1 MRPPRVW
8 QMLNTPLLG
17 VVVLVVCA
25 GLLVEAWLGYR
36 ATAEWQTSSSLL
48 VARRAKDSIDVLMTA
63 LSRDMG
69 GVQTTVLSSRDWNA
83 RSFTRPYEARALVAG
98 AFARYPYPESFFG
111 WGAASGHSPIIFIR
125 ANRPPPWLTPPI
137 PTERYPVEIV
147 DEPQL
152 GQRLLDAL
160 EHDIRARRL
169 IAAFELDIA
178 GERYQIVS
186 RLNYASGSAGAIES
200 AFGFMV
206 NLERARQEYFAGI
219 LRQVARL
226 TDTDT
231 GLNYSLVDDK
241 GRYVVRTGQVD
252 GGGALLR
259 RELPILFLDPRQVTL
274 RSTVSPRPLVWTVQ
288 VSPAPDDT
296 LMAAAQGARWIR
308 SVIATATLATVLGLI
323 VAVRVTRASVELASM
338 RSDFVSSVTHEL
350 KTPLTTI
357 LGVSETLFRGR
368 VTTGDGL
375 NRYAQ
380 LLMQESRRLIRLVDN
395 ILAYARVTDVT
406 EVYSFQPLEPAE
418 LVAAALRGF
427 PDLKTT
433 TTLEIEVPSSLPTIR
448 ADRTSVVLTLDNLID
463 NALRYSSGERWLAI
477 RGRAC
482 DRWVAIA
489 IEDHGAGIPESELPL
504 ITRRFVRGRSTDV
517 PGSGLGLAIVTRV
530 MRDHGGEMRID
541 SVPGRGTTV
550 TLQFPMSAD

>member
-1 MRPPRVW
+1 
-8 QMLNTPLLG
+8 MLNTPLLG

-111 WGAASGHSPIIFIR
+111 WSAASGQNPIIFIR

-152 GQRLLDAL
+152 GRRLLDAL

-252 GGGALLR
+252 GGGALLQ

-323 VAVRVTRASVELASM
+323 VALRVTRASVELASM

-427 PDLKTT
+427 PDLKTSST
-433 TTLEIEVPSSLPTIR
+433 VEIEVPPSLPTIR

-463 NALRYSSGERWLAI
+463 NALRYSNGERWLAI

-482 DRWVAIA
+482 DGSVAIA
-489 IEDHGAGIPESELPL
+489 IEDRGAGIPESELPL
-504 ITRRFVRGRSTDV
+504 ITKRFVRGRATDV

-530 MRDHGGEMRID
+530 MKDHGGHMRID
-541 SVPGRGTTV
+541 STPGRGTTV
-550 TLQFPMSAD
+550 TLQFPVSAE

>member
-1 MRPPRVW
+1 VSRLR
-8 QMLNTPLLG
+8 QMIGTPVFALG
-17 VVVLVVCA
+17 VLVVCV
-25 GLLVEAWLGYR
+25 GLLAEAWLGYR
-36 ATAEWQTSSSLL
+36 ATQEWQASSSLL
-48 VARRAKDSIDVLMTA
+48 VARRAKDSIEVLMTA

-69 GVQTTVLSSRDWNA
+69 GVQTTVLSGRDWNA

-111 WGAASGHSPIIFIR
+111 WSAVNGQSPIIFIR
-125 ANRPPPWLTPPI
+125 ANRPPPWLTSQI
-137 PTERYPVEIV
+137 PVERYPVEIV
-147 DEPQL
+147 DEPAL
-152 GQRLLDAL
+152 GQRILDAL
-160 EHDIRARRL
+160 EPDIRSRRV
-169 IAAFELDIA
+169 IAVFELDIA

-186 RLNYASGSAGAIES
+186 RLQYAAGSAGRVES

-206 NLERARQEYFAGI
+206 NLQRARQEYFPGL

-231 GLNYSLVDDK
+231 GLTYSLIDDH
-241 GRYVVRTGQVD
+241 GNYVVRTGD
-252 GGGALLR
+252 AGSDMPLLR

-274 RSTVSPRPLVWTVQ
+274 RSSVSPRPLVWTVQ
-288 VSPAPDDT
+288 VSPSPDDT

-308 SVIATATLATVLGLI
+308 SVIATATFAAVLGLL
-323 VAVRVTRASVELASM
+323 VALRVTRASIDLATM

-357 LGVSETLFRGR
+357 LGVAETLFRGR
-368 VTTGDGL
+368 VTTGDGV

-427 PDLKTT
+427 PDLKSSAT
-433 TTLEIEVPSSLPTIR
+433 EIDVPRSLPTIR
-448 ADRTSVVLTLDNLID
+448 ADRTSIVLTLDNLID
-463 NALRYSSGERWLAI
+463 NALRYSTADRWLAI
-477 RGRAC
+477 RAGAR
-482 DRWVAIA
+482 DRWVELA
-489 IEDHGAGIPESELPL
+489 IEDRGAGIPAAELPL
-504 ITRRFVRGRSTDV
+504 ITKRFVRGRSTDV
-517 PGSGLGLAIVTRV
+517 PGSGLGLAIATRV
-530 MRDHGGEMRID
+530 IRDHGGRMTID
-541 SVPGRGTTV
+541 SAPGRGTTV
-550 TLQFPMSAD
+550 TLLLPLAGE